1 MKSLIGTLCIYCLFI
16 LTNNVVSSYGDDLYP
31 LTIMHTNDFHARFE
45 ETNVKGNPCMSGEK
59 CIGGLAR
66 VLHTVKRII
75 KEQEKKKIESLYINA
90 GDNFQGTVWYNIGRW
105 NVTSELMNIQP
116 PDVMVLGNHEFDHGI
131 DGLLPFLNTMDKT
144 EIVVANMDA
153 KGEPQ
158 VAKKIKPFTIIKKKY
173 RNIGV
178 IGVIVEEV
186 PDLAATGNLKFR
198 NESEAIIEAA
208 RNLKTQD
215 PSVNIIIVV
224 SHVGFDV
231 DKIIA
236 ERAGSEVDIIVGGH
250 THTVLY
256 TGTPPGPEKREDNYP
271 YVYNHPSGNKVL
283 LVQAVCHA
291 KYVGNL
297 TVFFDKAGK
306 VVKYEG
312 APIYMDTQ
320 VEQDKDVLEAMKPW
334 RKLIDEKT
342 KVVVGRTNVDMPK
355 DICRSE
361 ECALGNFYTDAM
373 IDAFGDK
380 ENCKSGSTWTAA
392 PIALAH
398 AGSLRSPLHQ
408 GDIHYSDALLLAPFT
423 NMVVGYDLPG
433 AKLKEA
439 LEFSAAPKNE
449 DEKRRFLQMSGVK
462 VTYNMTRP
470 ANNRIVDL
478 KVRTNGCP
486 YDSYEDLDENKMYRV
501 ASPSFLQGGGD
512 SFKMLRDYAKNINN
526 QKIDL
531 DSLLDFLKKFSPI
544 ETKPEGRITIIHKS
558 VIGIIYLFYLFII
571 INAVPSYGDDL
582 FPLTI
587 AHINDFHARFEETD
601 VEGGTCDPG
610 DKCIGGLARVIRT
623 IKTIFREQRE
633 KNIHPLYINAG
644 DNFQG
649 TPWYSVG
656 GWKVTSQLMNIKP
669 PDVMVLGNHEFDN
682 GIDGL
687 VPFLENI
694 NSQVVVTNMDA
705 TDEPEIRGKYLPSA
719 IVTRD
724 KRKIGVIGVIMEQ
737 AKDRSKTG
745 KLKFR
750 NESEAIVE
758 TAKKLKENRG
768 ANIII
773 VVSYVGFDV
782 DKVIAEH
789 TGSDVDIIVGGHS
802 HTFLYTGTPPGPEE
816 PEDNYP
822 YVYDHPSGNK
832 VLIVQAA
839 CHAKYVGNLTVFF
852 DKDGKV
858 AKYEGAPIYMDSD
871 VEKDKNVLQAMK
883 PWKEIINEKLKN
895 GITDENEAD
904 EKDSDESSKKEE
916 NDEDEQEYKSNSS
929 KENEKRKGKGK
940 SKGKGKGKEKKKGS
954 RKENSDSSKIIDDE
968 TEEKDSEHNGE
979 NENPGYENNAQSEG
993 DENEK
998 EDKDETN
1005 SDTEEDERQI
1015 SEEENSNKSSAEEE
1029 EGEENEGEENDE
1041 EKQDKSELEG
1051 NNEKEDKDETNSDTE
1066 EDERQNSEEENSN
1079 KSNAEEEEGEENEGE
1094 ENDEEKQDESE
1105 LEGKNDKEDKD
1116 ETNSDTEEAERQNSE
1131 EENSNNSSAE
1141 EEEDEENEG
1150 EENDEEKQDESE
1162 LEGKNEKEDKDET
1175 NSDTE
1180 EDETQNSEE
1189 ESSNEGS
1196 AEEEEGE
1203 ENKGEENDEEKQD
1216 ESELEGK
1223 NEKED
1228 KDETN
1233 SDTEEDETQNSEEE
1247 SSNESSAEEEEGEEN
1262 EGEEND
1268 EEKQDESELEGKNEK
1283 DDKDE
1288 TNSDT
1293 EEDETQNSE
1302 EESSNESSAEEEE
1315 GEENEGEEND
1325 EEKQDESELE
1335 GKNEK
1340 EDKDETNNDTEEDE
1354 RQNSEEENSNES
1366 SAEENEREENE
1377 GEENEGEENEGEEN
1391 EGEENE
1397 REENDEEQQEEGKL
1411 EGNEE
1416 EGEEGENENNNNTE
1430 DDGIPNN
1437 EGYEESDNDQNKE
1450 NSDEEDKRGNDE
1462 EREGSDEENE
1472 EVNGEENEETSGEE
1486 GKENS
1491 DESSE
1496 EDSDEESEEDSDEEN
1511 EVDSDEESEENS
1523 DEKSEEDNNT
1533 KYGKMDYQL
1542 INYIIG
1548 LINQYYDYAEQ

>member
-75 KEQEKKKIESLYINA
+75 KEQEKKNIESLYINA

-208 RNLKTQD
+208 RNLKKQD

-380 ENCKSGSTWTAA
+380 ENCKSGSTWTKA

-398 AGSLRSPLHQ
+398 AGSLRSPLQQ
-408 GDIHYSDALLLAPFT
+408 GGMYIHYSDALLLAPFT

-486 YDSYEDLDENKMYRV
+486 YDRYENLDENKMYRV

-531 DSLLDFLKKFSPI
+531 DALLDYIKKFSPI
-544 ETKPEGRITIIHKS
+544 ASKPEGRITIIH
-558 VIGIIYLFYLFII
+558 
-571 INAVPSYGDDL
+571 
-582 FPLTI
+582 
-587 AHINDFHARFEETD
+587 
-601 VEGGTCDPG
+601 
-610 DKCIGGLARVIRT
+610 
-623 IKTIFREQRE
+623 
-633 KNIHPLYINAG
+633 
-644 DNFQG
+644 
-649 TPWYSVG
+649 
-656 GWKVTSQLMNIKP
+656 
-669 PDVMVLGNHEFDN
+669 
-682 GIDGL
+682 
-687 VPFLENI
+687 
-694 NSQVVVTNMDA
+694 
-705 TDEPEIRGKYLPSA
+705 
-719 IVTRD
+719 
-724 KRKIGVIGVIMEQ
+724 
-737 AKDRSKTG
+737 
-745 KLKFR
+745 
-750 NESEAIVE
+750 
-758 TAKKLKENRG
+758 
-768 ANIII
+768 
-773 VVSYVGFDV
+773 
-782 DKVIAEH
+782 
-789 TGSDVDIIVGGHS
+789 
-802 HTFLYTGTPPGPEE
+802 
-816 PEDNYP
+816 
-822 YVYDHPSGNK
+822 
-832 VLIVQAA
+832 
-839 CHAKYVGNLTVFF
+839 
-852 DKDGKV
+852 
-858 AKYEGAPIYMDSD
+858 
-871 VEKDKNVLQAMK
+871 
-883 PWKEIINEKLKN
+883 
-895 GITDENEAD
+895 
-904 EKDSDESSKKEE
+904 
-916 NDEDEQEYKSNSS
+916 
-929 KENEKRKGKGK
+929 
-940 SKGKGKGKEKKKGS
+940 
-954 RKENSDSSKIIDDE
+954 
-968 TEEKDSEHNGE
+968 
-979 NENPGYENNAQSEG
+979 
-993 DENEK
+993 
-998 EDKDETN
+998 
-1005 SDTEEDERQI
+1005 
-1015 SEEENSNKSSAEEE
+1015 
-1029 EGEENEGEENDE
+1029 
-1041 EKQDKSELEG
+1041 
-1051 NNEKEDKDETNSDTE
+1051 
-1066 EDERQNSEEENSN
+1066 
-1079 KSNAEEEEGEENEGE
+1079 
-1094 ENDEEKQDESE
+1094 
-1105 LEGKNDKEDKD
+1105 
-1116 ETNSDTEEAERQNSE
+1116 
-1131 EENSNNSSAE
+1131 
-1141 EEEDEENEG
+1141 
-1150 EENDEEKQDESE
+1150 
-1162 LEGKNEKEDKDET
+1162 
-1175 NSDTE
+1175 
-1180 EDETQNSEE
+1180 
-1189 ESSNEGS
+1189 
-1196 AEEEEGE
+1196 
-1203 ENKGEENDEEKQD
+1203 
-1216 ESELEGK
+1216 
-1223 NEKED
+1223 
-1228 KDETN
+1228 
-1233 SDTEEDETQNSEEE
+1233 
-1247 SSNESSAEEEEGEEN
+1247 
-1262 EGEEND
+1262 
-1268 EEKQDESELEGKNEK
+1268 
-1283 DDKDE
+1283 
-1288 TNSDT
+1288 
-1293 EEDETQNSE
+1293 
-1302 EESSNESSAEEEE
+1302 
-1315 GEENEGEEND
+1315 
-1325 EEKQDESELE
+1325 
-1335 GKNEK
+1335 
-1340 EDKDETNNDTEEDE
+1340 
-1354 RQNSEEENSNES
+1354 
-1366 SAEENEREENE
+1366 
-1377 GEENEGEENEGEEN
+1377 
-1391 EGEENE
+1391 
-1397 REENDEEQQEEGKL
+1397 
-1411 EGNEE
+1411 
-1416 EGEEGENENNNNTE
+1416 
-1430 DDGIPNN
+1430 
-1437 EGYEESDNDQNKE
+1437 
-1450 NSDEEDKRGNDE
+1450 
-1462 EREGSDEENE
+1462 
-1472 EVNGEENEETSGEE
+1472 
-1486 GKENS
+1486 
-1491 DESSE
+1491 
-1496 EDSDEESEEDSDEEN
+1496 
-1511 EVDSDEESEENS
+1511 
-1523 DEKSEEDNNT
+1523 
-1533 KYGKMDYQL
+1533 
-1542 INYIIG
+1542 
-1548 LINQYYDYAEQ
+1548 